1 MNPNDLIY
9 YKQSGGGIQSLGYNF
24 KNLLLLKGLPI
35 SYSGDNNSAQ
45 NFFKN
50 INNYSIPTALVLL
63 NKRAEEIQKNPT
75 TFDLYD
81 NINLCVKKEC
91 YEYDDL
97 HSKLIKLSGFRKSKT
112 RKHKKNNNKNT
123 RKKL

>member
-24 KNLLLLKGLPI
+24 KNILLQKGLPI
-35 SYSGDNNSAQ
+35 SYSGDNNSAL

-50 INNYSIPTALVLL
+50 INNYSIPTSLVLL

-81 NINLCVKKEC
+81 NMDKRAEQLTINEM
-91 YEYDDL
+91 
-97 HSKLIKLSGFRKSKT
+97 IKLFRDI
-112 RKHKKNNNKNT
+112 NK
-123 RKKL
+123 R

>member
-24 KNLLLLKGLPI
+24 KNILLQKGLPV
-35 SYSGDNNSAQ
+35 SYSGDNKTAL

-63 NKRAEEIQKNPT
+63 NKRTEEIQKNPT

-97 HSKLIKLSGFRKSKT
+97 HSKLMKLSGFRKSKT
-112 RKHKKNNNKNT
+112 RKHRKKNNKNT
-123 RKKL
+123 RKKI